1 MLVTLINSV
10 KTEGPR
16 WILVLPLLHLLKGF
30 SKPFTPIS
38 ITVTPKY
45 EQSWAGLQ
53 GLKAGNMALN
63 SQDRR
68 YSTSSILPVVI
79 ENHYCLTF
87 WRNSLF

>member
-1 MLVTLINSV
+1 MLVALINSV

-16 WILVLPLLHLLKGF
+16 WILVLPLLHLLKGS

-38 ITVTPKY
+38 TTVTPKY

-68 YSTSSILPVVI
+68 YSTSILPVVF
-79 ENHYCLTF
+79 ENHYFCLT
-87 WRNSLF
+87 RLR